1 MLRLIFNNDSFIQN
15 RIPKNIKNNY
25 NFENSLT
32 PVKLIHKD
40 KIIAK
45 NRSLNLTKTK
55 LVKRDINKFVVNPH
69 KSELKN
75 NQKNLKF
82 ELLNKSNNKNSRNFE
97 PYCDMFT
104 KCNNYMTY
112 NTNNS
117 LSYMTNLKTTIDS
130 NITKTINNQN
140 LKEKDNKMNY
150 KDNSSLTDSK
160 SITFLSSSPIEMRSI
175 NPNSQ
180 IKNIDNNQNN
190 MDINTYQL
198 IKRPKIK
205 IPKSR
210 SSIYKNVKNFKKKKL
225 SKYLSYNQNKI
236 NYENSNI
243 NNSNIHTNNSNKTFA
258 FPNRINILINLQ
270 HNLLDPMRKK
280 NEIKFRNSLSLN
292 KKINKIEES
301 IHFISLKQKTID
313 NNKILI
319 KKSKLKNIYML
330 LEKQKESNN
339 YKNKIEKEN
348 EEIEKMK
355 EKMKKLKAQT
365 VKMNNETI
373 EFKTKIIEEKN
384 EISETKEKIEKI
396 INDKK
401 LANSMI
407 ILLHRRIIDI
417 KKRIKEHDERN
428 LYLDK
433 TYYELGVKYQQ
444 DGNNINMSS
453 FEK

>member
-1 MLRLIFNNDSFIQN
+1 MLRLILNNDSFIQN

-25 NFENSLT
+25 NYENSLT
-32 PVKLIHKD
+32 PVKLFHKD
-40 KIIAK
+40 RKITK
-45 NRSLNLTKTK
+45 NRSINLTKTK
-55 LVKRDINKFVVNPH
+55 LIKRNRKKCVANPH
-69 KSELKN
+69 KPELKN

-82 ELLNKSNNKNSRNFE
+82 ELLNDSKNKNSRNFE
-97 PYCDMFT
+97 PYYDIFS

-140 LKEKDNKMNY
+140 LKEKDNKMNN
-150 KDNSSLTDSK
+150 KDNSSLIDSK

-180 IKNIDNNQNN
+180 INNNNNQNN
-190 MDINTYQL
+190 MDINTYKL
-198 IKRPKIK
+198 IKRPRIK
-205 IPKSR
+205 IPKSK
-210 SSIYKNVKNFKKKKL
+210 SSIYKNIKIRKL

-243 NNSNIHTNNSNKTFA
+243 NNSNIHTNKSNKTFA
-258 FPNRINILINLQ
+258 FPNRINILLSLQ
-270 HNLLDPMRKK
+270 NNLLTPMRKK
-280 NEIKFRNSLSLN
+280 NEMKFRNSISLN
-292 KKINKIEES
+292 KKISKIEENIHS
-301 IHFISLKQKTID
+301 INEKQKTID

-319 KKSKLKNIYML
+319 KKLKLKNIYML

-348 EEIEKMK
+348 EEIGKIK
-355 EKMKKLKAQT
+355 EKIKKLKDKT
-365 VKMNNETI
+365 VIMNDETLG
-373 EFKTKIIEEKN
+373 FKTEIIEKKA
-384 EISETKEKIEKI
+384 EISEIKEKIEKI

-401 LANSMI
+401 MANSMI

-417 KKRIKEHDERN
+417 KKRLKEQEERN
-428 LYLDK
+428 QYLDK
-433 TYYELGVKYQQ
+433 TFYELGIKYQQ
-444 DGNNINMSS
+444 NGNNINMSS

>member
-1 MLRLIFNNDSFIQN
+1 MLRLILTKDNFIQN
-15 RIPKNIKNNY
+15 RKPKNIKNKYNY
-25 NFENSLT
+25 ENSLT
-32 PVKLIHKD
+32 PVKIIHKSK
-40 KIIAK
+40 KISKIG
-45 NRSLNLTKTK
+45 SINLTKTK
-55 LVKRDINKFVVNPH
+55 LIKKDRKKCVAIPH

-82 ELLNKSNNKNSRNFE
+82 ELLNNTNNKNSRNFE
-97 PYCDMFT
+97 PNYDIFA
-104 KCNNYMTY
+104 KSNNFMTY

-140 LKEKDNKMNY
+140 LKEKDNKMSN
-150 KDNSSLTDSK
+150 KDNSSLIDSK
-160 SITFLSSSPIEMRSI
+160 SLTFLSSSPIEMRSI

-180 IKNIDNNQNN
+180 IKNNNNQNN
-190 MDINTYQL
+190 MDNNTYKL

-205 IPKSR
+205 IPRSK
-210 SSIYKNVKNFKKKKL
+210 SSIYKNVKNKKL
-225 SKYLSYNQNKI
+225 SKYLSFNQNKI
-236 NYENSNI
+236 YYENSNI
-243 NNSNIHTNNSNKTFA
+243 NNNNNHANNSNKTFA
-258 FPNRINILINLQ
+258 FPNRINILIGLKQ
-270 HNLLDPMRKK
+270 NLLTPMRKK
-280 NEIKFRNSLSLN
+280 NEIKFRNSISLN

-301 IHFISLKQKTID
+301 IHSINEKQKTVD

-319 KKSKLKNIYML
+319 KKLKLKNIYML

-348 EEIEKMK
+348 EEIEKIK
-355 EKMKKLKAQT
+355 EKIKKLKDKA
-365 VKMNNETI
+365 VIMNNETMG
-373 EFKTKIIEEKN
+373 FKTEIIEKKA
-384 EISETKEKIEKI
+384 EISEIKEKIEKI

-401 LANSMI
+401 MANSMI

-428 LYLDK
+428 HYIDK
-433 TYYELGVKYQQ
+433 SFYELGVKYQQ

>member
-1 MLRLIFNNDSFIQN
+1 MLRLILNNDSFIQN

-25 NFENSLT
+25 NYENSLT

-40 KIIAK
+40 KKITK

-55 LVKRDINKFVVNPH
+55 LIKRDKNKFVVNPH

-82 ELLNKSNNKNSRNFE
+82 ELLNKTNNKNSRNFE
-97 PYCDMFT
+97 PYIDIFT
-104 KCNNYMTY
+104 KSNNYMTY
-112 NTNNS
+112 NTNNTNNS

-140 LKEKDNKMNY
+140 LKEKDNKMNN
-150 KDNSSLTDSK
+150 KDNSSLIDSK

-180 IKNIDNNQNN
+180 IKNNNNQNN
-190 MDINTYQL
+190 MDINTYKL
-198 IKRPKIK
+198 IKRPKLK
-205 IPKSR
+205 IPRSK
-210 SSIYKNVKNFKKKKL
+210 SSIYKNVKIKKL
-225 SKYLSYNQNKI
+225 SKYLSLNQNKI
-236 NYENSNI
+236 YNENSNI
-243 NNSNIHTNNSNKTFA
+243 NNNNIHANNSNKTFA
-258 FPNRINILINLQ
+258 FPNRINILIGLKQ
-270 HNLLDPMRKK
+270 NLLTPMRKK
-280 NEIKFRNSLSLN
+280 NEIKFRNSISLN

-301 IHFISLKQKTID
+301 IHSINEKQKTID

-319 KKSKLKNIYML
+319 KKSKLKNIFML
-330 LEKQKESNN
+330 LENQKESNN

-348 EEIEKMK
+348 EEIEKIK
-355 EKMKKLKAQT
+355 EKIKKLKSQT
-365 VKMNNETI
+365 VVMNSETI
-373 EFKTKIIEEKN
+373 RLKTEIIEEKK
-384 EISETKEKIEKI
+384 EISEIKEKIEKI

-401 LANSMI
+401 MANSMI

-417 KKRIKEHDERN
+417 KKRINERDERN

-433 TYYELGVKYQQ
+433 TFYELGVKYQQ

-453 FEK
+453 LEK

>member
-1 MLRLIFNNDSFIQN
+1 MLRLIFNKDSFIQN

-25 NFENSLT
+25 NYENSLT

-40 KIIAK
+40 KKITK

-55 LVKRDINKFVVNPH
+55 LIKRDKNKFVDNPH

-82 ELLNKSNNKNSRNFE
+82 ELLNKTNNKNSRNFE
-97 PYCDMFT
+97 PYIDIFT
-104 KCNNYMTY
+104 KSNNYMTY
-112 NTNNS
+112 NTNNTNNS

-140 LKEKDNKMNY
+140 LKEKENKMNN
-150 KDNSSLTDSK
+150 KDNSSLIDSK

-180 IKNIDNNQNN
+180 INNNNQNN
-190 MDINTYQL
+190 KDINTYKL

-205 IPKSR
+205 IPKSK
-210 SSIYKNVKNFKKKKL
+210 SSIYKNAKNKKL
-225 SKYLSYNQNKI
+225 AKYLFYNQNKA
-236 NYENSNI
+236 NFEYSNI

-270 HNLLDPMRKK
+270 NDLLNPMRKN
-280 NEIKFRNSLSLN
+280 NEIKFRDSLSLN

-301 IHFISLKQKTID
+301 IHFISQKQKTID

-319 KKSKLKNIYML
+319 KKSKLKNIFML
-330 LEKQKESNN
+330 LENQKESNN

-348 EEIEKMK
+348 EEIEKIK
-355 EKMKKLKAQT
+355 EKIKKLKDKT
-365 VKMNNETI
+365 VIMNNETMG
-373 EFKTKIIEEKN
+373 FKTEIIENKA
-384 EISETKEKIEKI
+384 EISEIKEKIEKI

-401 LANSMI
+401 MANSMI

-417 KKRIKEHDERN
+417 KKRINERDERN

-433 TYYELGVKYQQ
+433 TFYELGVKYQQ

-453 FEK
+453 LEK

>member
-1 MLRLIFNNDSFIQN
+1 MLRLILNNDSFIQN

-25 NFENSLT
+25 NYENSLT
-32 PVKLIHKD
+32 PVKLIHKGK
-40 KIIAK
+40 KITK
-45 NRSLNLTKTK
+45 NRSLNLAKAK
-55 LVKRDINKFVVNPH
+55 LIKRDKNKYNVNLN

-82 ELLNKSNNKNSRNFE
+82 ELLNYTNKKNSRNFE
-97 PYCDMFT
+97 PYCDIFP

-140 LKEKDNKMNY
+140 LKEKDNKMSN
-150 KDNSSLTDSK
+150 KDNSSLIESK

-180 IKNIDNNQNN
+180 INNNNNQNN
-190 MDINTYQL
+190 MDINTYKL

-205 IPKSR
+205 IPKSK
-210 SSIYKNVKNFKKKKL
+210 SSIYKNVKNKKL
-225 SKYLSYNQNKI
+225 SKYLSYNQDKI
-236 NYENSNI
+236 NFENSNI
-243 NNSNIHTNNSNKTFA
+243 NNKNIHTNNNNKTFA
-258 FPNRINILINLQ
+258 FPNRINILISLQ
-270 HNLLDPMRKK
+270 HNLLNPMRKK
-280 NEIKFRNSLSLN
+280 NEIKFRNSISLN
-292 KKINKIEES
+292 KKISKIEENIHS
-301 IHFISLKQKTID
+301 ISQKQKTID

-339 YKNKIEKEN
+339 YKNRIEKEN

-355 EKMKKLKAQT
+355 EKINKLKEKT
-365 VKMNNETI
+365 MIMNNETI
-373 EFKTKIIEEKN
+373 GFKTQIIENKT
-384 EISETKEKIEKI
+384 EISEIKEKIDKI

-401 LANSMI
+401 MANSMI

-417 KKRIKEHDERN
+417 KKRINEHDERN
-428 LYLDK
+428 QYLDK
-433 TYYELGVKYQQ
+433 TFYELGVKYQQ